1 MPEPAEQFAID
12 PQAAALALLLAEAAA
27 RNVLDLRDD
36 RPAGDL
42 HIALFSGSSGG
53 APLPEAQDAAAVID
67 HMQGRLIA
75 DHGVGATNAVIAAV
89 GFSKKDITRLKA
101 FECLLTGIDSYEAIL
116 ARRKFDGATRS
127 YGSRLFAQAGP
138 AGASTRLISAASGWR
153 ADQDYLAAMIVAA
166 TLQNVLL
173 EYGAL
178 PREQIVSEDFLL
190 CADSWEYPAA

>member
-1 MPEPAEQFAID
+1 MPEPAQQFAID

-27 RNVLDLRDD
+27 RKVLDLRDD

-42 HIALFSGSSGG
+42 HIALFIGSSG

-67 HMQGRLIA
+67 HMEGRLIA
-75 DHGVGATNAVIAAV
+75 DHGVGATAAVVAAV